1 MKNAR
6 DKQSTKGAFVVIV
19 VLEEIHGN
27 FTPTTTQQRIIR
39 IKDERIEVAV
49 VDDEGNCEL
58 I

>member
-19 VLEEIHGN
+19 VLEGIHGN